1 MLPFSFMHNSPGRR
15 SQRHMA
21 GARPT
26 HNRDEEGRPAM
37 DRIQHP
43 TPATITRPLSA
54 DGDSDPDMDEALR
67 RAREPRKA
75 VSR

>member
-1 MLPFSFMHNSPGRR
+1 
-15 SQRHMA
+15 
-21 GARPT
+21 
-26 HNRDEEGRPAM
+26 M

-67 RAREPRKA
+67 RVREPRKA
-75 VSR
+75 GAR